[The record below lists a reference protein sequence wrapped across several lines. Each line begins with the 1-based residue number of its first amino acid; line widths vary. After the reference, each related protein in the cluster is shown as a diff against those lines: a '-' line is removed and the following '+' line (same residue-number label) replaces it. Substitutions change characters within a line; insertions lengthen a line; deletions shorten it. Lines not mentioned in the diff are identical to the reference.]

1 MRRLC
6 PLIALCLLGCPEP
19 ASEPEWTVLAD
30 DLGGVLLSA
39 NGPSIDEAWAVGGP
53 LGSAGDALILRRE
66 GGGWARVETGFT
78 DTLWWVWVAGP
89 DEVFAVGE
97 GGRIVRWSAGTLE
110 TMDTPTDAVLFGVWG
125 SSPTDVWA
133 VGGDPFME
141 DETDVI
147 LHYTG
152 SAWESVPSPMPAGVA
167 LFKVWGAAA
176 DDVWVVGQAGVI
188 LHYDGAAWAP
198 VESPTDAP
206 LFTVSG
212 NASGE
217 VWAVGGP
224 PGVALRLDGDRW
236 VEAEVPGP
244 ASILNGV
251 AVGDDGSLLIVGSSG
266 TKFYRGAD
274 GAWLDEFDA
283 PPGGDLHAAWIGGGH
298 ALAVGGNF
306 NSPRGAARRG
316 VLAYRGASPP
326 AAP

>member
-1 MRRLC
+1 MYRLV
-6 PLIALCLLGCPEP
+6 PLLALLLIGCPEP
-19 ASEPEWTVLAD
+19 QDDARWTVLAD

-39 NGPSIDEAWAVGGP
+39 GGPSIDEAWAVGGP
-53 LGSAGDALILRRE
+53 LGSAGEALMLRRE
-66 GGGWARVETGFT
+66 GDGWARVETGFT

-97 GGRIVRWSAGTLE
+97 NGRVVRWSAGTLE

-133 VGGDPFME
+133 VGGDPFAE
-141 DETDVI
+141 GETDVI

-152 SAWESVPSPMPAGVA
+152 GAWEAVPSPMPAGVA
-167 LFKVWGAAA
+167 LFKVWGRAA

-188 LHYDGAAWAP
+188 LHYDGAWEA
-198 VESPTDAP
+198 VESPTEAP
-206 LFTVSG
+206 LFTVAG
-212 NASGE
+212 NSAGE

-224 PGVALRLDGDRW
+224 PGVALRFDGGGW
-236 VEAEVPGP
+236 VTAELPGP
-244 ASILNGV
+244 ASVLNGV
-251 AVGDDGSLLIVGSSG
+251 DVGEDGSVLIVGSNG
-266 TKFYRGAD
+266 TKFFRGAD
-274 GAWLDEFDA
+274 EQWLDEFDA
-283 PPGGDLHAAWIGGGH
+283 PPGADLHAAWIGGDH

-316 VLAYRGASPP
+316 VLAYRGAAPP